1 MQLSGLYLKI
11 RILVKSCSPDDAVKS
26 GEPSYTAEISLWIVF
41 FHPTN
46 VSLPLPRPVRDVR
59 ATGQRGSSRS
69 VLERSKTAC
78 EREQV

>member
-11 RILVKSCSPDDAVKS
+11 RILVKSRSPDDAVTS
-26 GEPSYTAEISLWIVF
+26 GEPSYTAEISLSIVF

-46 VSLPLPRPVRDVR
+46 VSLPFPCPVRVVR
-59 ATGQRGSSRS
+59 ATGQRGSSGS
-69 VLERSKTAC
+69 VLGRSKTAC